1 MQFKFSKEQQELR
14 DQISEFLSQEMSSQ
28 YETVFGTYSEERY
41 RFGRDLARKLADKGW
56 LTIGWPKEY
65 GGGGKT
71 FLEQSILDE
80 QIGYHRIQRVGI
92 TGLNFAGPAIIKFG
106 TAEQKARYLPP
117 IARGDVDYCQG
128 FTEPNAGS
136 DLASLQMRAV
146 PDGDYY
152 VLNGSKMFTS
162 YYTHADFIY
171 LLARTDPDAPKHRG
185 ISLFIVEMD
194 TPGIS
199 TRPLPYINGEIAA
212 QTFFDDVRVPRSC
225 LVGEENQGW
234 YHAMTTLDYERAGLE
249 RYARVRRTF
258 NEFVDYCRSAP
269 YNGGTLGQDPVVR
282 HKLAK
287 LKVGMEGWSLLC
299 WKVAWM
305 QSQGQVPNAEASIA
319 FLYGTQ
325 AEAEFRSRGHGNPWS
340 PRRID
345 PSIRPS
351 AHSWRH
357 RGVEQGESAPSRRRH
372 HGDTPEH
379 HRPKGPGSAQI
390 AVKWTL
396 HSPKPK
402 KCYGAPPATSWR
414 PTAQQA

>member
-14 DQISEFLSQEMSSQ
+14 DQISEFLRQEISPQ
-28 YETVFGTYSEERY
+28 YETVFGTYSEEKY

-80 QIGYHRIQRVGI
+80 QIGYHRIQRVGL

-106 TAEQKARYLPP
+106 TSEQKARYLPP
-117 IARGDVDYCQG
+117 IARGDVEYCQG

-152 VLNGSKMFTS
+152 ILNGSKMFTS

-199 TRPLPYINGEIAA
+199 TRPLPYINGEIAS

-258 NEFVDYCRSAP
+258 NDFVDYCRSAP

-287 LKVGMEGWSLLC
+287 LKVGMEAWSLLC

-325 AEAEFRSRGHGNPWS
+325 QRLKFAQEAMEILGPLG
-340 PRRID
+340 
-345 PSIRPS
+345 
-351 AHSWRH
+351 AL
-357 RGVEQGESAPSRRRH
+357 
-372 HGDTPEH
+372 TPESDLAPIRGAIEGLSRESLH
-379 HRPKGPGSAQI
+379 LHGAGTMEIHRNIIAQRG
-390 AVKWTL
+390 L
-396 HSPKPK
+396 GLP
-402 KCYGAPPATSWR
+402 R
-414 PTAQQA
+414 